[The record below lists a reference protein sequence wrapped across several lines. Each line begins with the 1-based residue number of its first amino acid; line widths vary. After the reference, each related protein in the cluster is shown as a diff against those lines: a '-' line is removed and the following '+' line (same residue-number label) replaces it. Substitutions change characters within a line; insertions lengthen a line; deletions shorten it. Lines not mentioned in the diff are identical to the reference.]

1 MSQLVLTPE
10 NQIQRLNALL
20 NYATSLQQLG
30 LSQLTWQPH
39 PKSWNTL
46 QVLEHLSIAYSLYHD
61 KINHALVASSD
72 AESVVW
78 QYHPG
83 FWNRFIIQGQR
94 PKNGK
99 RPFKMKTLKKFEPT
113 QSNAIVQK
121 DVGTVFKRF
130 FDAHE
135 SLKESILASRGK
147 LMDHKKFSSAIGP
160 IVRFHLPEA
169 FEFLICHAERHKVQ
183 IESILAAQTG

>member
-1 MSQLVLTPE
+1 MAQLVLTPE

-20 NYATSLQQLG
+20 NFAASLKELT
-30 LSQLTWQPH
+30 LSQLTYQPS
-39 PKSWNTL
+39 PKSWNVL

-61 KINHALVASSD
+61 KINGALAASSNS
-72 AESVVW
+72 ESSVW
-78 QYHPG
+78 EYRPG
-83 FWNRFIIQGQR
+83 FWNRFIIRGQR

-99 RPFKMKTLKKFEPT
+99 RPFKMKTLKKFEPIL
-113 QSNAIVQK
+113 SNSSIRKGGA
-121 DVGTVFKRF
+121 TVFKNF

-135 SLKESILASRGK
+135 SLKESILESREK
-147 LMDHKKFSSAIGP
+147 LADHKKFSSAIGP

-183 IESILAAQTG
+183 IEGILAAQKG